1 MVSVFKSVALALVAA
16 ISISCSGGQ
25 APTIPAIELPSID
38 TAALQTLV
46 DNALAEVG
54 NLTENPPQ
62 IDLPPELA
70 TLLAEHQ
77 IQLPPL
83 PTNAQEICDAMG
95 FPGSSTL
102 TGAGLGAVIDGLS
115 GLEVG
120 LVVGLLVTVVFRT
133 CPIWSPHL
141 ERAIEDLL

>member
-1 MVSVFKSVALALVAA
+1 MRVFQSVALALVVA
-16 ISISCSGGQ
+16 IIVSCGVGQ

-46 DNALAEVG
+46 DDALAEVG

-62 IDLPPELA
+62 IDLPPDLA

-77 IQLPPL
+77 IELPPL

-95 FPGSSTL
+95 IPGASTVA
-102 TGAGLGAVIDGLS
+102 GAGLGAVLDGLA

-141 ERAIEDLL
+141 EQAIEDLL